1 MNTVSLIGNVGK
13 EVKVTTLEDGKLVA
27 TFNVATN
34 ENWIDK
40 QTGEAKTK
48 TTWHRAIAWNKTAE
62 KVRDYINK
70 GNLVSIKGKLV
81 NREYDKTI
89 HHQISAKKTI
99 DVVVKQYA
107 TEIKIFEIMKY

>member
-1 MNTVSLIGNVGK
+1 MNAVSLIGNVGK

-27 TFNVATN
+27 TFNIATN

-40 QTGEAKTK
+40 ETGEAKTK
-48 TTWHRAIAWNKTAE
+48 TTWHRAIAWNQTAE
-62 KVRDYINK
+62 KVRDFVNK

-89 HHQISAKKTI
+89 QVVSGKKTI